1 MLTRV
6 PVRGATAREPAEEL
20 AGRQVMSALVTA
32 DRLTHLKESGGQCCF
47 SVSCFCFSYF
57 CLGLDYETFMVLP
70 KYLVTENGY
79 FLLCEPMIGEAAGCV
94 CALLPRF

>member
-32 DRLTHLKESGGQCCF
+32 DRLTHLKESGGG
-47 SVSCFCFSYF
+47 VLLFCF
-57 CLGLDYETFMVLP
+57 V
-70 KYLVTENGY
+70 
-79 FLLCEPMIGEAAGCV
+79 FLFFVFLFGA
-94 CALLPRF
+94 